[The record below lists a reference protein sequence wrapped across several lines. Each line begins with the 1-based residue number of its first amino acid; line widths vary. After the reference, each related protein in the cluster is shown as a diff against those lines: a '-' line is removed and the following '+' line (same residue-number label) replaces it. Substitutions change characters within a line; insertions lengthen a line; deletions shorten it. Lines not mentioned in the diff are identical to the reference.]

1 MKHRHGDVRMW
12 VLVILVAI
20 AGLTLYRLI
29 PQHGVASGALAAAVI
44 ALLILK
50 HLGLLTALG
59 APTIA
64 FLRARLRRRESDE

>member
-12 VLVILVAI
+12 VLAILVAI

-29 PQHGVASGALAAAVI
+29 PQHRVASGALAAAVI
-44 ALLILK
+44 VLLILK
-50 HLGLLTALG
+50 HLGLFAALG

-64 FLRARLRRRESDE
+64 FLRAHRRRPESDE